1 MLLRLYSTTS
11 ARVPAG
17 QSTHRKA
24 RRSFVRSLA
33 LTMTLPL
40 TVLLGACGGDEDG
53 QAEEQPVVSNTEA
66 ATALHEAQ
74 PLHVRDVTLISD
86 GSESGIYSELVTVR
100 YSDEVRASTELDK
113 PECLDASNQWGD
125 LEGVREAPA
134 SVASYEWSQGAVTH
148 MLVRVDEATA
158 AEALSTEPPES
169 CTEYTATHEDGSSS
183 AYGVSDLDGV
193 PQIGD
198 ESRAFTIEVESGGE
212 RSRMVSLMYRNGDL
226 VGTTSILGTGEASDY
241 EEMLVEFSEA
251 AVERQR
257 QMLG

>member
-1 MLLRLYSTTS
+1 
-11 ARVPAG
+11 
-17 QSTHRKA
+17 
-24 RRSFVRSLA
+24 
-33 LTMTLPL
+33 MTLPL
-40 TVLLGACGGDEDG
+40 TVLLGACGGDEAG
-53 QAEEQPVVSNTEA
+53 QTDERPVLSTAEA

-86 GSESGIYSELVTVR
+86 GSESGTYSELVTVR

-113 PECLDASNQWGD
+113 PECLDAANQWGD

-134 SVASYEWSQGAVTH
+134 SVAAYEWSQGAVTH

-158 AEALSTEPPES
+158 EEVLSTEPPEN
-169 CTEYTATHEDGSSS
+169 CTEYTAIHEDGSSS
-183 AYGVSDLDGV
+183 AYGVSTLDGV

-198 ESRAFTIEVESGGE
+198 RSRALAIEVESAGE

-226 VGTTSILGTGEASDY
+226 VGTTSILGTGEPADY